1 MQQPGPRQN
10 VFVQAEGSYQIHAQM
25 HQTLRPCFFLSCKD
39 LHIRT
44 LQKLQRQAVQDLRH
58 CPMAKACWPVVPV
71 EVVPVVCSCVER
83 RFLKVYV
90 WFIDL

>member
-44 LQKLQRQAVQDLRH
+44 LRKLQRQCRIYATARW
-58 CPMAKACWPVVPV
+58 PKPAWPVVPV